1 MRLYRYG
8 SLSRHKVI
16 LMGLLFPRKA
26 ELFGGLMIA
35 EIQSHP
41 VLPLRTQEGL
51 VLKRVLWYKK
61 QPLMIV
67 RVNSKESIFVGGFA
81 QEANSKTLQKV

>member
-1 MRLYRYG
+1 
-8 SLSRHKVI
+8 
-16 LMGLLFPRKA
+16 
-26 ELFGGLMIA
+26 MIA

-51 VLKRVLWYKK
+51 VLKRVLWYNK

-67 RVNSKESIFVGGFA
+67 RVNSKESISVGGFA
-81 QEANSKTLQKV
+81 QEPTAKPAKGMNRIQESKDFANLVLSLKS